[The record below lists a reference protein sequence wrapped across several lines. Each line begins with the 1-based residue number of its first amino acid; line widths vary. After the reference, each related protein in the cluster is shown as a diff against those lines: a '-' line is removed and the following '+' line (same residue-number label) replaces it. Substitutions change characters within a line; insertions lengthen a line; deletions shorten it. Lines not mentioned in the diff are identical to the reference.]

1 MCTGGRSEMPSLR
14 LLNVTKRFGE
24 VKALDGVTFD
34 VKDREYVCILG
45 STGSGKTTLL
55 RTIAG
60 LIKPDEGEVFIG
72 SVNAGRIAAEDRN
85 AVYVP
90 QTYALFPHMTV
101 LENVAFGPLAKDINR
116 MAAEEAAM
124 NVLRLVRLDK
134 RANAYPNELSGGM
147 QQRVALARGLASG
160 ARLLLLDE
168 PLGALDVR
176 LRLELRTELRRLAKE
191 SGLTVIHVT
200 HDQEEAMTI
209 GDRILVLRRG
219 RLQQYGTPYH
229 IYNRPEKI
237 FVANFVGNTN
247 FLEAIVETRTRE
259 GSTLT
264 LREGLRIRVLD
275 SSFEPDEAVI
285 VAIREEKT
293 TVTPEPTGE
302 EPNRLSGEI
311 VEVHFLGSHIRY
323 VIKLSNGDEIAARVP
338 LKEARTE
345 LKHGDWVSVS
355 FDPANSHVYEYP
367 MLGLQSE
374 LEAS

>member
-1 MCTGGRSEMPSLR
+1 MPELR
-14 LLNVTKRFGE
+14 LLNVTKHFGNVE
-24 VKALDGVTFD
+24 ALDDVTFE
-34 VKDREYVCILG
+34 VRDREYVCILG

-60 LIKPDEGEVFIG
+60 IIKPDEGEIFIN
-72 SVNAGRIAAEDRN
+72 SENAGKIEAEDRN

-90 QTYALFPHMTV
+90 QSYALFPHMTV
-101 LENVAFGPLAKDINR
+101 LENVTFGPLAKDISR
-116 MAAEEAAM
+116 STAEETAM

-134 RANAYPNELSGGM
+134 RVDAYPNELSGGM

-160 ARLLLLDE
+160 AKLLLLDE
-168 PLGALDVR
+168 PLGALDIR
-176 LRLELRTELRRLAKE
+176 LRLELRTELRRLAKD
-191 SGLTVIHVT
+191 SGFTVIHVT

-209 GDRILVLRRG
+209 GDRILVLRKG
-219 RLQQYGTPYH
+219 HLQQYGTPYH
-229 IYNRPEKI
+229 VYNRPEKI

-247 FLEAIVETRTRE
+247 FLEAIVETRTRD
-259 GSTLT
+259 GSTLG
-264 LREGLRIRVLD
+264 LREGLKVRVLD
-275 SSFEPDEAVI
+275 SSFEPEEAVI
-285 VAIREEKT
+285 LAIREEMT
-293 TVTPEPTGE
+293 SVSPEPKVDS
-302 EPNRLSGEI
+302 PNRLSGEI

-323 VIKLSNGDEIAARVP
+323 VIRLSNGDEVAARVP

-345 LKHGDWVSVS
+345 LKHGDWVSIS

>member
-1 MCTGGRSEMPSLR
+1 MPSLR
-14 LLNVTKRFGE
+14 LLNVTKRFGD
-24 VKALDGVTFD
+24 VKALDDVTFD

-60 LIKPDEGEVFIG
+60 IITPDEGEVFID
-72 SVNAGRIAAEDRN
+72 SVNAGGVAAEDRN

-101 LENVAFGPLAKDINR
+101 LDNVAFGPIAKDTSKA
-116 MAAEEAAM
+116 AAEETAM

-134 RANAYPNELSGGM
+134 RVDAYPNELSGGM

-209 GDRILVLRRG
+209 GDRILILRRG

-229 IYNRPEKI
+229 VYNRPEKI

-247 FLEAIVETRTRE
+247 FLEAIVDTRTRE
-259 GSTLT
+259 GSILT
-264 LREGLRIRVLD
+264 LREGLKIRVLD
-275 SSFEPDEAVI
+275 SSFEPEEAVI

-293 TVTPEPTGE
+293 SVTPEPTGE
-302 EPNRLSGEI
+302 EPNRLSGEV

-323 VIKLSNGDEIAARVP
+323 VIKLSNGDENRRARP
-338 LKEARTE
+338 PQGGEDRAQAWR
-345 LKHGDWVSVS
+345 
-355 FDPANSHVYEYP
+355 
-367 MLGLQSE
+367 LG
-374 LEAS
+374 

>member
-1 MCTGGRSEMPSLR
+1 MPTLR
-14 LLNVTKRFGE
+14 LLNITKRFDD

-34 VKDREYVCILG
+34 VKDREYICILG

-60 LIKPDEGEVFIG
+60 IIKPDEGEIFID
-72 SVNAGRIAAEDRN
+72 SKNVNKTLAEDRN

-101 LENVAFGPLAKDINR
+101 LENVAFGPLAKDNSKVN
-116 MAAEEAAM
+116 AEQTAM

-134 RANAYPNELSGGM
+134 RIDAYPNELSGGM

-160 ARLLLLDE
+160 AKLLLLDE

-176 LRLELRTELRRLAKE
+176 LRLELRVQLRRLAKE
-191 SGLTVIHVT
+191 SGFTVIHVT

-209 GDRILVLRRG
+209 GDRILVLRKG

-229 IYNRPEKI
+229 VYNRPEKI

-247 FLEAIVETRTRE
+247 FLEAIVESRSRE

-264 LREGLRIRVLD
+264 LREGLKIRVLD
-275 SSFEPDEAVI
+275 SSFEPEEAVI
-285 VAIREEKT
+285 VALREEKIS
-293 TVTPEPTGE
+293 VTPEPRGD

-311 VEVHFLGSHIRY
+311 VEVHFLGSHVRY
-323 VIKLSNGDEIAARVP
+323 VIRLTNGDEVAARVAI
-338 LKEARTE
+338 KEARNE
-345 LKHGDWVSVS
+345 LNHGDWVSIS
-355 FDPANSHVYEYP
+355 FDPMNSHIYEYP